1 MESPLE
7 SCLQSLMKDEDVTGC
22 MLADKHGLCLAAAGK
37 AHPEATGLVAAVAH
51 QVAKLEPSLPPPV
64 ILLEADNRK
73 CLIQQ
78 SSTLT
83 AAIFKNNVT
92 A

>member
-7 SCLQSLMKDEDVTGC
+7 SCLQTLMRDEDVTGC
-22 MLADKHGLCLAAAGK
+22 LLADKHGLCLAVAGK
-37 AHPEATGLVAAVAH
+37 AKPEATGLVAAVAQ

-64 ILLEADNRK
+64 VLLEADNRK

-78 SSTLT
+78 SPTLT
-83 AAIFKNNVT
+83 AVIFKNVS